1 LERDKYKI
9 LTKVLGRSYRSGEE
23 RLFICPYCKH
33 HKKKLSVNIDK
44 DCYKCWI
51 CDASGTSIRRIV
63 RRYGSFHD
71 IQDWD
76 TLDGKVEISAFDAL
90 FADLDE
96 EEVEETV
103 DLPQEFVSLAN
114 NNLSIMTSPARKYL
128 LDRGITKKEIV
139 RWKIGCCM
147 EGDYQGRVV
156 VPSFNHDGEVNYF
169 IARSYG
175 KEYPK
180 YKNPPASRDIVFNH
194 LYIDWDEDLILV
206 EGVFDAI
213 VSGPNSV
220 PLLGSTFRDGSKLFQ
235 QIVKNDTPVFLA
247 LDPDARK
254 KETRIL
260 KKLLEYGVEVYKVDV
275 SGYEDVG
282 SMTASEF
289 QKRKENASFI
299 SNDDYLLYQMEN

>member
-1 LERDKYKI
+1 
-9 LTKVLGRSYRSGEE
+9 
-23 RLFICPYCKH
+23 
-33 HKKKLSVNIDK
+33 
-44 DCYKCWI
+44 
-51 CDASGTSIRRIV
+51 V

-282 SMTASEF
+282 SMTTGQFLS
-289 QKRKENASFI
+289 RKSQAIEPDLDEINFFSQLAKI
-299 SNDDYLLYQMEN
+299 

>member
-1 LERDKYKI
+1 M
-9 LTKVLGRSYRSGEE
+9 
-23 RLFICPYCKH
+23 
-33 HKKKLSVNIDK
+33 
-44 DCYKCWI
+44 
-51 CDASGTSIRRIV
+51 RRII

-76 TLDGKVEISAFDAL
+76 AFEGKVEISAFDAL
-90 FADLDE
+90 FIDLE
-96 EEVEETV
+96 EEKVEETV

-114 NNLSIMTSPARKYL
+114 NNLSITTSPARKYL
-128 LDRGITKKEIV
+128 LDRGITKKDIV

-147 EGDYQGRVV
+147 EGDYQGRIV

-194 LYIDWDEDLILV
+194 LYIDWDEDLVLV

-213 VSGPNSV
+213 VAGPNSI
-220 PLLGSTFRDGSKLFQ
+220 PLLGSTFRDSSKLFQ

-247 LDPDARK
+247 LDPDAKK

-282 SMTASEF
+282 SMTPEEF
-289 QKRKENASFI
+289 QRRKEIASFI
-299 SNDDYLLYQMEN
+299 SNDDYLLYQMEI